1 MKSRAFKVDDYAFT
15 GLPQKADEFFE
26 AAKAK

>member
-1 MKSRAFKVDDYAFT
+1 MGHRAFEVDDYAFT
-15 GLPQKADEFFE
+15 GLPQKADELFE